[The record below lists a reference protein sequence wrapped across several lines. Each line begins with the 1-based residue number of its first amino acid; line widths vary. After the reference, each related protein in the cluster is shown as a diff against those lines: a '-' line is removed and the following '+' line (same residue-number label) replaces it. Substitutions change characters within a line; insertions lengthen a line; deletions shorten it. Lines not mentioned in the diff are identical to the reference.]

1 MGEAHDT
8 YVDWLQAEN
17 RALAD
22 AARLGLQVPV
32 PSCPGWSVED
42 LVVHHAS
49 FQIWITELIVERAQE
64 PVAPSAR
71 RPPGG
76 TGVLEWYASVG
87 DRFVET
93 LRRTDP
99 ATPVWAVTGEQR
111 AGAWARRQASETS
124 VHRWDAQNAHA
135 MGRPIEHAQ
144 DYLEEMFTLLLPN
157 LIGSFGAPLPSGA
170 LTLRS
175 TDDRCSWTVQ
185 PTATTI
191 EVVAEGDAAD
201 ASLTGSTSDLFLAIW
216 GRSGDARLQGD
227 GSVLEQWR
235 AALAGS

>member
-1 MGEAHDT
+1 MTEAHGT

-17 RALAD
+17 RAFAD
-22 AARLGLQVPV
+22 AARLGLDVAV

-42 LVVHHAS
+42 LVLHHAS

-64 PVAPSAR
+64 PVAPADR
-71 RPPGG
+71 RAPAGI
-76 TGVLEWYASVG
+76 GVVDWYETVG

-111 AGAWARRQASETS
+111 VGAWARRQASETS

-135 MGRPIEHAQ
+135 VGRPIEHAR
-144 DYLEEMFTLLLPN
+144 DYVEEMFSLLIPN
-157 LIGSFGAPLPSGA
+157 LIRSFGAPRPSGSLA
-170 LTLRS
+170 LRS
-175 TDDRCSWTVQ
+175 TDEQCSWTAR
-185 PTATTI
+185 ATTEAI
-191 EVVAEGDAAD
+191 ELVADDGPAD

-216 GRSGDARLQGD
+216 GRSSDALFTGDDA
-227 GSVLEQWR
+227 VLEQWR
-235 AALAGS
+235 AAVAGS